1 MSFRPTLVALAQRKS
16 SKNWLRRQ
24 HGDPFVKQRAEDGF
38 NSRSA
43 YKLIEISE
51 RNGRFL
57 ERDNVRLVVDLG
69 AAPGGWSQI
78 AARSRLEEEG
88 MFGLRKQPSSIPP
101 PQEDDTKEVDGN
113 GKEKWKDK
121 ENKKGKVKGKGK
133 GRDTKTPSL
142 SGPGKAYDPL
152 NIDNLLAQDEHGS
165 QPTDG
170 PLVVAVDLLPIRHIP
185 GVHSI
190 VADFLHPRTE
200 GLIQEVLKENGFALP
215 HDKADVILSDIA
227 PNMTG
232 VPAHDNEAGL
242 EVCRAVWQ
250 FARKYLSRDSHDSTG
265 RGGVLLLKHFTH
277 PDVEDFRKRNFDPH
291 FRRVTCIKPE
301 SSRSESKEAYYL
313 CQGFRGSADL

>member
-24 HGDPFVKQRAEDGF
+24 HGDPFVKQRAEDKF

-57 ERDNVRLVVDLG
+57 ERDNVRLVIDLG

-78 AARSRLEEEG
+78 AARGASSSRLEEG
-88 MFGLRKQPSSIPP
+88 MFGLRKPQPPSQLPP
-101 PQEDDTKEVDGN
+101 PQEDDAKEVY

-121 ENKKGKVKGKGK
+121 ESKKGKGKGK
-133 GRDTKTPSL
+133 GRETKAPRL

-152 NIDNLLAQDEHGS
+152 NIDNLLAQDEHDPH
-165 QPTDG
+165 PTDG
-170 PLVVAVDLLPIRHIP
+170 PLVVAVDLLPIQHIP

-200 GLIQEVLKENGFALP
+200 GLIHDVLKVNGFA

-250 FARKYLSRDSHDSTG
+250 FARKYLSRDVHDSTG

-313 CQGFRGSADL
+313 CQGFRGSADP